1 MKIFIRNVIILFT
14 LLFTQKLTSQV
25 LCSPNFTYTING
37 GNVTFTSTSTG
48 VGSISTT
55 YYWNFGN
62 NTNASGLNLIVTNTT
77 YTTNGTYTVT
87 LFISSAVPSCSNQI
101 SYIIN
106 ITGAITP
113 TCSLI
118 SNFASSQ
125 GANGLVNFNNTSTGT
140 VGGTTYFW
148 NFGDA
153 TNSTS
158 FSPAHTYTSNGS
170 YTVSLA
176 ANNNFTA
183 SCVSTKTAVVVV
195 NSICNLAA
203 NFTYTIG
210 ANGLVNFISTSIGTN
225 SFTNY
230 RWTFGNGIVLS
241 GNNMTSTAQTYTA
254 NGTYVV
260 TLKDSTSNPAC
271 VSQISQ
277 TINIGNVVNPCNL
290 SANFSGAG
298 TNGVFNF
305 NNTSTGTSAGVTYLW
320 NFGDATTSPSVSPS
334 HTYTNAGNYTVT
346 LSANNN
352 YSYSCVSTKTTVIS
366 VSICS
371 LASNFTHTVG
381 ANGLVNFSSTST
393 GTNALTGYSWNFG
406 DGNNGNGA
414 NTSHVYNN
422 GNYIATLNA
431 VNYSV
436 NPSCSDTSSHAITVN
451 TNTCIANANFSIA
464 PTATAQYWNV
474 IPASPANVSSAIW
487 TWGDGSS
494 SNTLYTSHQ
503 YSAAG
508 TYSICLTVT
517 VNCGATS
524 YHCSSYYIFRS
535 SEQDNSAMIY
545 VNVIDPY
552 IFMANSNIE
561 MKSILYTIYPN
572 PSNGDFNLNVSGL
585 DYGLVKVSISNII
598 GTQVFETEVEASNG
612 SLSKE
617 LHVNYLSN
625 GIYFVKINS
634 GKKEHIKKIVINN

>member
-1 MKIFIRNVIILFT
+1 MKTFIRNVIILFT

-25 LCSPNFTYTING
+25 FCSPNFIYTING
-37 GNVTFTSTSTG
+37 GNVTFTSTSAG
-48 VGSISTT
+48 VSSISTT
-55 YYWNFGN
+55 YFWNFGN
-62 NTNASGLNLIVTNTT
+62 NSNASGLNLIVTNTT

-101 SYIIN
+101 SYTIN

-125 GANGLVNFNNTSTGT
+125 GANGLFNFNNTSTGT
-140 VGGTTYFW
+140 VGGTTYLW

-183 SCVSTKTAVVVV
+183 SCASTKTAVVVV
-195 NSICNLAA
+195 NSICNLVA
-203 NFTYTIG
+203 NFTYTLG
-210 ANGLVNFISTSIGTN
+210 ANGLVNFTSTSIGTN

-277 TINIGNVVNPCNL
+277 TINIGNVINPCNL

-436 NPSCSDTSSHAITVN
+436 NPSCSDTSSHSIIVN

-474 IPASPANVSSAIW
+474 IPAAPANVSSAIW

-494 SNTLYTSHQ
+494 SNILYTSHQ

>member
-1 MKIFIRNVIILFT
+1 MKTFIRNVIILFT

-25 LCSPNFTYTING
+25 FCSPNFIYTING
-37 GNVTFTSTSTG
+37 GNVTFTSTSAG
-48 VGSISTT
+48 VSSISTT
-55 YYWNFGN
+55 YFWNFGN
-62 NTNASGLNLIVTNTT
+62 NSNASGLNLIVTNTT

-101 SYIIN
+101 SYTIN

-118 SNFASSQ
+118 SNFTSSQ

-183 SCVSTKTAVVVV
+183 SCASTKTAVVVV
-195 NSICNLAA
+195 NSICNLVA
-203 NFTYTIG
+203 NFTYTLG
-210 ANGLVNFISTSIGTN
+210 ANGLVNFTSTSIGTN

-277 TINIGNVVNPCNL
+277 TINIGNVINPCNL

-436 NPSCSDTSSHAITVN
+436 NPSCSDTSSHSIIVN

-474 IPASPANVSSAIW
+474 IPAAPANVSSAIW

-494 SNTLYTSHQ
+494 SNILYTSHQ

-585 DYGLVKVSISNII
+585 DYGLVKVSISKII

>member
-25 LCSPNFTYTING
+25 FCSPNFIYTING
-37 GNVTFTSTSTG
+37 GNVTFTSTSAG
-48 VGSISTT
+48 VSSISTT
-55 YYWNFGN
+55 YFWNFGN
-62 NTNASGLNLIVTNTT
+62 NSNASGLNLIVTNTT

-101 SYIIN
+101 SYTIN

-183 SCVSTKTAVVVV
+183 SCASTKTAVVVV

-203 NFTYTIG
+203 NFTYTMG

-277 TINIGNVVNPCNL
+277 TINIGNVINPCNL

-436 NPSCSDTSSHAITVN
+436 NPSCSDTSSHSIIVN

-474 IPASPANVSSAIW
+474 IPAAPANVSSAIW

-494 SNTLYTSHQ
+494 SNILYTSHQ

-585 DYGLVKVSISNII
+585 DYGLVKVSISKII

>member
-436 NPSCSDTSSHAITVN
+436 NPSCSDTSSHSIIVN

>member
-1 MKIFIRNVIILFT
+1 MKIFMRNVIILFT

-25 LCSPNFTYTING
+25 FCSPNFIYTING
-37 GNVTFTSTSTG
+37 GNVTFTSTSAG
-48 VGSISTT
+48 VSSISTT

-101 SYIIN
+101 SYTIN

-118 SNFASSQ
+118 SNFSSSQ

-176 ANNNFTA
+176 TNNNFTA
-183 SCVSTKTAVVVV
+183 SCASTKTAVVVV

-203 NFTYTIG
+203 NFTYTMG

-474 IPASPANVSSAIW
+474 IPAAPANVSSAIW

-508 TYSICLTVT
+508 TYSICLTVA

-524 YHCSSYYIFRS
+524 SHCSSYYIFRS

>member
-1 MKIFIRNVIILFT
+1 MKIFTRNVIILFT

-48 VGSISTT
+48 VSSISTT

-101 SYIIN
+101 SYTIN

-158 FSPAHTYTSNGS
+158 FSPAHTYTSNGT

-183 SCVSTKTAVVVV
+183 SCASTKTAVVIV

-203 NFTYTIG
+203 NFTYTMG

-422 GNYIATLNA
+422 GNYIVTLNA

-436 NPSCSDTSSHAITVN
+436 NPSCSDTSSHSIIVN

-535 SEQDNSAMIY
+535 SEQDNSTMIY

-585 DYGLVKVSISNII
+585 DYGLVRVSISNII

>member
-1 MKIFIRNVIILFT
+1 MKIFTRNVIILFT

-106 ITGAITP
+106 ITGAISP

-125 GANGLVNFNNTSTGT
+125 GANGLINFNNTSTGT

-158 FSPAHTYTSNGS
+158 FSPAHSYTSNGT

-183 SCVSTKTAVVVV
+183 SCASTKTAVVVV
-195 NSICNLAA
+195 NSICNLVA
-203 NFTYTIG
+203 NFTYTMG

-254 NGTYVV
+254 NGMYVV

-406 DGNNGNGA
+406 DGNNGNGV

-422 GNYIATLNA
+422 GNYIVTLNA

-436 NPSCSDTSSHAITVN
+436 NPSCSDTSSHSIIVN

-474 IPASPANVSSAIW
+474 IPASPANVSNAIW
-487 TWGDGSS
+487 TWGDGLS

-508 TYSICLTVT
+508 TYSLCLTVT

-524 YHCSSYYIFRS
+524 SHCSSYYIFRS
-535 SEQDNSAMIY
+535 IEQDNSTMIY

-561 MKSILYTIYPN
+561 MKSILYTIFPN
-572 PSNGDFNLNVSGL
+572 PSNGDFNLNMSGL

-598 GTQVFETEVEASNG
+598 GKQVFETEVEASNG

-634 GKKEHIKKIVINN
+634 GKEHIKK

>member
-106 ITGAITP
+106 IIGAITP

-158 FSPAHTYTSNGS
+158 FSPAHIYTSNGS

-277 TINIGNVVNPCNL
+277 TINIGNVINPCNL

-320 NFGDATTSPSVSPS
+320 NFGDATTSSSVSPS

-436 NPSCSDTSSHAITVN
+436 NPSCSDTSSHSIIVN

-494 SNTLYTSHQ
+494 SNILYTSHQ

-598 GTQVFETEVEASNG
+598 GTQVFENEVEASNG

>member
-25 LCSPNFTYTING
+25 FCSPNFIYTING
-37 GNVTFTSTSTG
+37 GNVTFTSTSVG
-48 VGSISTT
+48 VSSISTT

-101 SYIIN
+101 SYTIN

-153 TNSTS
+153 TNSSS

-183 SCVSTKTAVVVV
+183 SCASTKTAVVVV

-203 NFTYTIG
+203 NFTYTLG

-474 IPASPANVSSAIW
+474 IPAAPANVSSAIW

-508 TYSICLTVT
+508 TYSICLTVA

-524 YHCSSYYIFRS
+524 SHCSSYYIFRS

>member
-25 LCSPNFTYTING
+25 FCSPNFIYTING
-37 GNVTFTSTSTG
+37 GNVTFTSTSAG
-48 VGSISTT
+48 VSSISTT

-101 SYIIN
+101 SYTIN

-140 VGGTTYFW
+140 VGGTTYLW

-183 SCVSTKTAVVVV
+183 SCASTKTAVVVV
-195 NSICNLAA
+195 NSICNLVA
-203 NFTYTIG
+203 NFTYTLG
-210 ANGLVNFISTSIGTN
+210 ANGLVNFTSTSIGTN

-474 IPASPANVSSAIW
+474 IPAAPANVSSAIW

>member
-1 MKIFIRNVIILFT
+1 MKIFTRNVIILFT

-25 LCSPNFTYTING
+25 LCSPNFIYTING
-37 GNVTFTSTSTG
+37 GNVTFTSTSAG
-48 VGSISTT
+48 VSSISTT

-62 NTNASGLNLIVTNTT
+62 NTNASGLNLIFTNTT

-101 SYIIN
+101 SYTIN

-140 VGGTTYFW
+140 VVGTTYFW

-158 FSPAHTYTSNGS
+158 FSPAHTYTINGT

-183 SCVSTKTAVVVV
+183 SCASTKTAVVIV

-203 NFTYTIG
+203 NFTYTMG
-210 ANGLVNFISTSIGTN
+210 ANGLVNFTSTSIGTN

-320 NFGDATTSPSVSPS
+320 NFGDATASSSVSPS
-334 HTYTNAGNYTVT
+334 HIYTNAGNYTVT

-422 GNYIATLNA
+422 GNYIVTLNA

-436 NPSCSDTSSHAITVN
+436 NPSCSDTSSHSIIVN

-535 SEQDNSAMIY
+535 SEQDNSTMIY

-585 DYGLVKVSISNII
+585 DYGLVRVSISNII

-612 SLSKE
+612 YLSKE

>member
-25 LCSPNFTYTING
+25 FCSPNFIYTING
-37 GNVTFTSTSTG
+37 GNVTFTSTSAG
-48 VGSISTT
+48 VSSISTT
-55 YYWNFGN
+55 YFWNFGN
-62 NTNASGLNLIVTNTT
+62 NSNASGLNLIVTNTT

-101 SYIIN
+101 SYTIN

-118 SNFASSQ
+118 SNFTSSQ

-183 SCVSTKTAVVVV
+183 SCASTKTAVVVV

-203 NFTYTIG
+203 NFTYTMG

-277 TINIGNVVNPCNL
+277 TINIGNVINPCNL

-436 NPSCSDTSSHAITVN
+436 NPSCSDTSSHSIIVN

-474 IPASPANVSSAIW
+474 IPAAPANVSSAIW

-494 SNTLYTSHQ
+494 SNILYTSHQ

>member
-25 LCSPNFTYTING
+25 FCSPNFIYTING
-37 GNVTFTSTSTG
+37 GNVTFTSTSAG
-48 VGSISTT
+48 VSSISTT

-203 NFTYTIG
+203 NFTYTMG

-277 TINIGNVVNPCNL
+277 TINIGNVINPCNL

-320 NFGDATTSPSVSPS
+320 NFGDATTSSSVSPS

-494 SNTLYTSHQ
+494 SNILYTSHQ

>member
-1 MKIFIRNVIILFT
+1 MKIFTRNVIILFT

-37 GNVTFTSTSTG
+37 GNVTFTSTSAG
-48 VGSISTT
+48 VSSISAT

-62 NTNASGLNLIVTNTT
+62 NTNASGLNLIFTNTT

-101 SYIIN
+101 SYTIN

-158 FSPAHTYTSNGS
+158 FSPAHTYTSNGT

-183 SCVSTKTAVVVV
+183 SCASTKTAVVVV

-203 NFTYTIG
+203 NFTYTMG

-320 NFGDATTSPSVSPS
+320 NFGDATTSPSVSLS

-422 GNYIATLNA
+422 GNYIVTLNA

-436 NPSCSDTSSHAITVN
+436 NPSCSDTSSHSIIVN

-535 SEQDNSAMIY
+535 SEQDNSTMIY

-572 PSNGDFNLNVSGL
+572 PSNGDFNLNMSGL

>member
-183 SCVSTKTAVVVV
+183 SCASTKTAVVVV

-203 NFTYTIG
+203 NFTYTMG

-320 NFGDATTSPSVSPS
+320 NFGDATTSPSFSPS

-436 NPSCSDTSSHAITVN
+436 NPSCSDTSSHSIIVN